1 MVQARPNRAR
11 LSGTVERIAITADC
25 PDGWSEVQLRVAECD
40 DVDAIANM
48 LHSTVGTVVDV
59 LVACDDVARAAVAVH
74 DEVAIEV
81 RRVSPQ
87 RIVGDGSTLERI
99 TT

>member
-11 LSGTVERIAITADC
+11 LAGTVEHIAITADC
-25 PDGWSEVQLRVAECD
+25 PDGWSEVQLRVARCD
-40 DVDAIANM
+40 DVDALANM
-48 LHSTVGTVVDV
+48 LHTTVGTVIGV
-59 LVACDDVARAAVAVH
+59 LVASGDVARALVAVH

-87 RIVGDGSTLERI
+87 RVVGDGSTLEHI